1 MKSKGAIKF
10 LVYAFLVV
18 CLYQLS
24 FSFLEGIYLKRAKE
38 YAKGDSAREKAYLDS
53 ISDVEV
59 LNMGIRKF
67 TFQQIKEHKLN
78 LGLDLQGGMNVI
90 MEVSVSEVVRA
101 LSNYSKDATFNKA
114 MELAESRQSSSQSD
128 FVTLFE
134 QAWKEVG
141 KNARLSAVFA
151 TRENQGRITF
161 NSSDEEVIDVIRAET
176 EGAIDRSFNILRTRI
191 DKFGVTS
198 PNIQRQQGTGRIII
212 ELPGVD
218 NPERVRKLLQGT
230 AKLEFWETYENAD
243 IIQRIFDV
251 NKLLAD
257 EKKRSSGK
265 EDSALTALSA
275 TGEPK
280 TDTNAVA
287 SADTSAGD
295 DLMKQLAKADTATGG
310 DTSKSMAQAR
320 MENPLFA
327 LMMPAV
333 TQEKD
338 GSSRSVKGPVIGTS
352 SIRDTAKVNAI
363 FARKEVRALLPRN
376 LRLLWT
382 VKGRGEG
389 ERFLDLIAVKTRSND
404 SRAPLEGD
412 VITDARESLDNM
424 GQVEVSMTMNPEGAK
439 TWRRMTADNIERSI
453 AIVLD
458 DYVYSYPTV
467 RSEISGG
474 MSSISGDFT
483 VDEAKDL
490 ANILKAGKLPA
501 PARIV
506 EEAIVGPSLG
516 AEAISS
522 GLWSIVAG
530 MLCVLLFMI
539 AYYARGGVVA
549 NVALLANV
557 FFIFGVLAS
566 LQAVLTLPG
575 IAGIVLTIGMA
586 VDANVLIFERI
597 REELSGGK
605 SMRMAVADGFKNA
618 YSSIIDANVTT
629 LLTGIILYSF
639 GTGPIR
645 GFATTLIVGILCS
658 LFSAIFISRLIIDYM
673 VDKNKA
679 VSFGTGWSMRLFSNL
694 NIDFVGRRKL
704 WYGISA
710 TVIVA
715 GLISMFVQGFNLGV
729 DFRGGRSYIIE
740 VPNGQNSTDI
750 RAALAGPLTSA
761 PEVKTFGSDT
771 KFKVTTS
778 YLIGQQG
785 QEVDELVERKV
796 FEGLSPILGGKVDF
810 DTFRDKHILSSQKV
824 GPTIADDIKSSAV
837 LSIVVSILVIGLYIL
852 IRFRKFNYSLGASVA
867 LLHDVLVVLA
877 VFSLFWK
884 FMPFGMEVDQAF
896 IAAILTI
903 VGYSIN
909 DTVVV
914 FDRLREY
921 LGIHHVSEN
930 QKVIN
935 TALNDTLSRTII
947 TAFTTILVVLVLF
960 IFGGEVI
967 KGFTFALLVGLVV
980 GTYSS
985 IFVASSL
992 VLDTDN
998 WFNKRKSK

>member
-1 MKSKGAIKF
+1 
-10 LVYAFLVV
+10 
-18 CLYQLS
+18 
-24 FSFLEGIYLKRAKE
+24 
-38 YAKGDSAREKAYLDS
+38 
-53 ISDVEV
+53 
-59 LNMGIRKF
+59 MGIRKF

-101 LSNYSKDATFNKA
+101 LSNFSKDATFNKA
-114 MELAESRQSSSQSD
+114 MELAERRQSSSQSD
-128 FVTLFE
+128 FVTLFG
-134 QAWKEVG
+134 QAWKEVSNG
-141 KNARLSAVFA
+141 ARLSAVFA
-151 TRENQGRITF
+151 TRENQGRITL
-161 NSSDEEVIDVIRAET
+161 NSSDAEVIDFISAET

-191 DKFGVTS
+191 DKFGVTA
-198 PNIQRQQGTGRIII
+198 PNIQRQQGSGRIII

-251 NKLLAD
+251 NKLLGD
-257 EKKRSSGK
+257 EKKKSNGK
-265 EDSALTALSA
+265 EDSALAALSSSGNTLA
-275 TGEPK
+275 
-280 TDTNAVA
+280 DSNDIA
-287 SADTSAGD
+287 STDTSAGD
-295 DLMKQLAKADTATGG
+295 DLMKQLAKADTASQSDTG
-310 DTSKSMAQAR
+310 KSMAQAR

-327 LMMPAV
+327 LMNPAV
-333 TQEKD
+333 TNEND

-363 FARKEVRALLPRN
+363 FARQDVRALLPRN

-439 TWRRMTADNIERSI
+439 TWRRMTADNLERSI

-516 AEAISS
+516 AESISA

-530 MLCVLLFMI
+530 MLSVLLFMV
-539 AYYARGGVVA
+539 AYYARAGMVA
-549 NVALLANV
+549 NVALMANV

-597 REELSGGK
+597 REELAGGK
-605 SMRMAVADGFKNA
+605 SMRIAVADGFKNA
-618 YSSIIDANVTT
+618 YSSIIDSNVTT

-673 VDKNKA
+673 VEKNKS

-704 WYGISA
+704 WYGISGS
-710 TVIVA
+710 VILA
-715 GLISMFVQGFNLGV
+715 GLVSIFVQGFNLGV
-729 DFRGGRSYIIE
+729 DFKGGRSYIIE
-740 VPNGQNSTDI
+740 LPVVHKSTDI
-750 RAALAGPLTSA
+750 REALSGPLTSA

-785 QEVDELVERKV
+785 QEVDEQVERKV
-796 FEGLSPILGGKVDF
+796 FEGLSPLLGGKVDF

-824 GPTIADDIKSSAV
+824 GPTIADDIKTSAV

-852 IRFRKFNYSLGASVA
+852 LRFRKLNYSIGASVA

-884 FMPFGMEVDQAF
+884 IMPFGLEVDQAF

-921 LGIHHVSEN
+921 LGVHHISES

-935 TALNDTLSRTII
+935 IALNDTLSRTII
-947 TAFTTILVVLVLF
+947 TAFTTILVVVVLF
-960 IFGGEVI
+960 LFGGEVI

-998 WFNKRKSK
+998 LFAKKKLK